1 MNDIPFVLKR
11 SSRRKKTA
19 QLTIS
24 PEGKVV
30 VTAPHHMS
38 ESYLQKFVN
47 ANQSWIEKQ
56 KQKTTKAQTAKRTLI
71 DGEYLPYKGGELQLK
86 VVPES
91 LRSRSWV
98 KLQADSIAVYIPVG
112 LRGAKRQDTI
122 RSALENWY
130 IKQARQTITDQT
142 DHYAAIMGLSYNRI
156 SIKDT
161 SSRWGSCSSAGN
173 LNFSWRLILA
183 PPNILDYV
191 VIHELAHLVH
201 QNHQPP
207 FWNLVAKYDSLYKD
221 HRKYLKQNGWR
232 LTF

>member
-1 MNDIPFVLKR
+1 MKNIPFILRR
-11 SSRRKKTA
+11 SYRRKKTA
-19 QLTIS
+19 QLTIN
-24 PEGKVV
+24 PEGEVV
-30 VTAPHHMS
+30 VLAPHHMS

-47 ANQSWIEKQ
+47 SNQTWIDKQ
-56 KQKTTKAQTAKRTLI
+56 KQKTAKAQTAKRTLI
-71 DGEYLPYKGGELQLK
+71 NGAYIPYKGGELQLN
-86 VVPES
+86 VIPES
-91 LRSRSWV
+91 LRSQSWV
-98 KLQADSIAVYIPVG
+98 KLQTNAIGIYIPVG
-112 LRGAKRQDTI
+112 LRGHKRQDTI
-122 RSALENWY
+122 RQALENWY
-130 IKQARQTITDQT
+130 IKQARQTIIDQIE
-142 DHYAAIMGLSYNRI
+142 HYAAVMGLSYNRI

-201 QNHQPP
+201 QHHQSS
-207 FWNLVAKYDSLYKD
+207 FWNLVAKYDSLYKN